1 MFEIEATLINNSLN
15 AEAQLMV
22 NYSTNGVV
30 ITEIYGGA
38 PDSEYDDEISGGT
51 P

>member
-1 MFEIEATLINNSLN
+1 MFEIEATLVNQSLT

-22 NYSTNGVV
+22 NYSTDGAV

-38 PDSEYDDEISGGT
+38 PDSVYDDEFSGGN